1 MPVTITGGMTLTG
14 GAQFTPPPPPPSF
27 FGFTTADFTAA
38 DDVVRP
44 TDVSKTY
51 MYPSSKKGGVRSFKI
66 SDTKFVTIGMY
77 NTSNTGIDA
86 KYYCTLSTI
95 NTSGVITQVDA
106 VELWDIQNTNLWSQ
120 DGDSGYCEI
129 YQFDTD
135 KYGIAEYYGNA
146 NGGGSQNQ
154 NSYLRLFTLNTT
166 TGAVTKQSNWT
177 QLPKCDTSWS
187 TRSSDADR
195 LGGGV
200 ALDSTRLYT
209 FRAIGA
215 PDAVF
220 TALFRYRTYH
230 WIHTINWSN
239 FSFSSTPNTIYNEES
254 GQQMYNNLRS
264 TNFLLPGGDK
274 VMNIAMTGG
283 GNNIGG
289 LVVDVSGTNPS
300 PGNRND
306 VRFEAYG
313 GTMLNTNIQSD
324 GVGISSTLGV
334 AFSEDVAG
342 NICSIAFTVSG
353 NNVSYVGT
361 SLAFGSTA
369 SKDNKPIHLGDGR
382 VLLCINSDGATGQT
396 WTVATIASDGT
407 MSSTIEST
415 TIQNTNIDSYPGINV
430 FKLDDDTVVSVNRA
444 ATSSNGSDAY
454 TLTK

>member
-1 MPVTITGGMTLTG
+1 MPVTLTGGMTLGDSG
-14 GAQFTPPPPPPSF
+14 GMVFTPPPPPPEFSSF
-27 FGFTTADFTAA
+27 SFSN
-38 DDVVRP
+38 DDDIVRP
-44 TDVSKTY
+44 SDVSQTY
-51 MYPSSKKGGVRSFKI
+51 MYPNSKKGGVRSFKI

-77 NTSNTGIDA
+77 NTTNSGIDA

-95 NTSGVITQVDA
+95 DSSGVITQVDS
-106 VELWDIQNTNLWSQ
+106 VELWDILNDGTWGQ
-120 DGDSGYCEI
+120 DSDCGYCNI
-129 YQFDTD
+129 FQFDTD
-135 KYGIAEYYGNA
+135 KYGIAEFYGNC
-146 NGGGSQNQ
+146 NGNGSQNQ

-166 TGAVTKQSNWT
+166 TGAVSKQSNWT

-187 TRSSDADR
+187 SRSSDADR

-254 GQQMYNNLRS
+254 GQQMYENLRS
-264 TNFLLPGGDK
+264 TTFLMPGGDT

-289 LVVDVSGTNPS
+289 LAVDVSGTNPS
-300 PGNRND
+300 PGNRKD

-353 NNVSYVGT
+353 NSVSYTGT

-369 SKDNKPIHLGDGR
+369 SRNNKPIHLGDGR
-382 VLLCINSDGATGQT
+382 VLLCMDSDGATGQT
-396 WTVATIASDGT
+396 WTVAQIESDGT
-407 MSSTIEST
+407 MSSTGT
-415 TIQNTNIDSYPGINV
+415 GTQNTNIESYPGINLV
-430 FKLDDDTVVSVNRA
+430 KLDTGKVLSVHRA
-444 ATSSNGSDAY
+444 AISYDGSNGY
-454 TLTK
+454 LVT

>member
-1 MPVTITGGMTLTG
+1 MPVTLTGGMTLAG
-14 GAQFTPPPPPPSF
+14 GTQFTPPPPPPSF
-27 FGFTTADFTAA
+27 YGFTTADFTTD

-51 MYPSSKKGGVRSFKI
+51 MYPNSKRGGVRSFKV

-77 NTSNTGIDA
+77 NTSNTTTDA

-95 NTSGVITQVDA
+95 NSSGVITQVDA
-106 VELWDIQNTNLWSQ
+106 VELWDIQNVNTWGNES
-120 DGDSGYCEI
+120 DCGYCEI
-129 YQFDTD
+129 VQFDTD
-135 KYGIAEYYGNA
+135 KYGIAEFYGNC

-187 TRSSDADR
+187 TTSANADR
-195 LGGGV
+195 LGGAV

-209 FRAIGA
+209 YRAIGSQ
-215 PDAVF
+215 DKVF

-239 FSFSSTPNTIYNEES
+239 FNISSTVNTIYNEES
-254 GQQMYNNLRS
+254 GQQMYSNDRKA
-264 TNFLLPGGDK
+264 NFLLPGGDK
-274 VMNIAMTGG
+274 VMLISMTGG

-306 VRFEAYG
+306 VRFQAYG

-334 AFSEDVAG
+334 VFSEDVAG
-342 NICSIAFTVSG
+342 NICALSWTVSG
-353 NNVSYVGT
+353 NNVSYTGT

-369 SKDNKPIHLGDGR
+369 SRNNQPIHLGDGR
-382 VLLCINSDGATGQT
+382 VLLCIDSDGATGQT
-396 WTVATIASDGT
+396 WTVATIESDGT

-415 TIQNTNIDSYPGINV
+415 TIQNTNIESYNGINI
-430 FKLDDDTVVSVNRA
+430 FKLDDDTAVSVHRS
-444 ATSSNGSDAY
+444 ATSYNGSDAY
-454 TLTK
+454 TLSK

>member
-1 MPVTITGGMTLTG
+1 MPVTITGGMTMVG
-14 GAQFTPPPPPPSF
+14 GATFTPPPPPPAFS
-27 FGFTTADFTAA
+27 GFTTSDFTAA
-38 DDVVRP
+38 DDVIRP
-44 TDVSKTY
+44 ADVGETY
-51 MYPSSKKGGVRSFKI
+51 LYPKSKKGGVRSFKI

-77 NTSNTGIDA
+77 WLNSGSDEN
-86 KYYCTLSTI
+86 YYCTLSEI
-95 NTSGVITQVDA
+95 DSNGVITQVDA
-106 VELWDIQNTNLWSQ
+106 TELWPIQNTNVSNQ

-135 KYGIAEYYGNA
+135 KYGIAEFYGNA
-146 NGGGSQNQ
+146 NGNGSQNQ

-166 TGAVTKQSNWT
+166 TGAVSKQSNWT

-187 TRSSDADR
+187 SRSSDADR

-200 ALDSTRLYT
+200 ALDGTRLYT

-239 FSFSSTPNTIYNEES
+239 FTISSTPNTIYNEEN

-264 TNFLLPGGDK
+264 TTFLLPGGDT
-274 VMNIAMTGG
+274 VMNIGMTGG

-289 LVVDVSGTNPS
+289 LAVNVSGTNPS

-324 GVGISSTLGV
+324 GVGISSSLGV

-342 NICSIAFTVSG
+342 NLCAISFSVSG
-353 NNVSYVGT
+353 NNVSYTGT
-361 SLAFGSTA
+361 SLALGSTC
-369 SKDNKPIHLGDGR
+369 SRDNKPIHLDNGR
-382 VLLCINSDGATGQT
+382 VLLCINSDGATGHT
-396 WTVATIASDGT
+396 WTVAQIDSDGT
-407 MSSTIEST
+407 MSSTGTPVQNTSIES
-415 TIQNTNIDSYPGINV
+415 YPAINM
-430 FKLDDDTVVSVNRA
+430 FRLDDDTAVSVNRA
-444 ATSSNGSDAY
+444 ATTSNGSDAY